1 MELPRIIELPKIEDY
16 RDNLTFVQNCD
27 QIPFDI
33 ARVYWTYDVP
43 GGVVRGSHAHKEN
56 ESLIVAAS
64 GSFDVTLSDG
74 TREYKFSLNRSY
86 RGLYVPV
93 NYWRTLDN
101 FSSGSVCM
109 VLSSKPY
116 SEDDYIRNYDEYLE
130 YMRSVDSTLNG

>member
-1 MELPRIIELPKIEDY
+1 MPHKTFLDMELPRIIELPKIEDY
-16 RDNLTFVQNCD
+16 RGNLTFVQNCD

-74 TREYKFSLNRSY
+74 T
-86 RGLYVPV
+86 
-93 NYWRTLDN
+93 
-101 FSSGSVCM
+101 
-109 VLSSKPY
+109 
-116 SEDDYIRNYDEYLE
+116 
-130 YMRSVDSTLNG
+130 